1 MAANSG
7 LDPEGHQEETFL
19 LASAMLYFYETM
31 FPRRHSDPA
40 AKPDSAKKII
50 ESVARSHR
58 VRGVTMVSL
67 EVVALACKGLCREY
81 TSTRTTSTRS
91 CLSAQALL
99 HRHHHRRHL
108 PMPRRRDTRWAHG
121 RLV

>member
-1 MAANSG
+1 M
-7 LDPEGHQEETFL
+7 

-58 VRGVTMVSL
+58 VCGVTMVSL
-67 EVVALACKGLCREY
+67 EVVALAMALACKGLCREY
-81 TSTRTTSTRS
+81 IDAHDVHTLVPQRTSSPSPTPSSPTSSDAPT
-91 CLSAQALL
+91 A
-99 HRHHHRRHL
+99 RHEVGSR
-108 PMPRRRDTRWAHG
+108 
-121 RLV
+121 